1 MKEKEIVEI
10 IEDRFKKID
19 KLTHKILNNFD
30 EEAIHDLRVEVK
42 KLRAFL
48 RLLDIKKEG
57 EPIIPK
63 LLKTFYRYVG
73 IIRDIQLHRH
83 SLFKYI
89 TDHNEDAPQAYIKIL
104 NDEEGHWQREAEVL
118 MKDNNFNDVKEKIL
132 SELPGK
138 LDKSTIKKFTKN
150 KLDELKEQ
158 LKKLDDATA
167 LHSTRKILKDI
178 QYTYDYVQELPDLPK
193 FIAKENT
200 LKSLTKLLG
209 DYMDKYVH
217 LQFFKPE
224 YLDKVKDENEQCL
237 LLKIKEAFTRHEE
250 SVKQQLLPE
259 LHHLEKQL

>member
-19 KLTHKILNNFD
+19 TLAHIILNDFD

-48 RLLDIKKEG
+48 RLLDIKKDG

-63 LLKTFYRYVG
+63 LLKSFYGYVG
-73 IIRDIQLHRH
+73 IVRDIQLHKH

-89 TDHNEDAPQAYIKIL
+89 TDQNTGAPEAYVKIL
-104 NDEEGHWQREAEVL
+104 TDEEDHWKKEAEVL
-118 MKDNNFNDVKEKIL
+118 MKDNDFHDVKEKIL

-150 KLDELKEQ
+150 KLDELKEK

-167 LHSTRKILKDI
+167 LHNTRKILKDLF
-178 QYTYDYVQELPDLPK
+178 YNYDHLEGLPDLPK
-193 FIAKENT
+193 IIAKEDL

-237 LLKIKEAFTRHEE
+237 LLKIKEAFTREEE
-250 SVKQQLLPE
+250 SIKHQLLPE
-259 LHHLEKQL
+259 LQHLKKQL

>member
-19 KLTHKILNNFD
+19 KLTHKILNDFD
-30 EEAIHDLRVEVK
+30 EDDIHDMRVEVK

-48 RLLDIKKEG
+48 RLLDIKKNG
-57 EPIIPK
+57 EPLIPK
-63 LLKTFYRYVG
+63 LLKTFYGYVG
-73 IIRDIQLHRH
+73 IVRDIQLHKH

-89 TDHNEDAPQAYIKIL
+89 TDDNVDKPETYIKIL
-104 NDEEGHWQREAEVL
+104 TDEEDHWKKEAEEL
-118 MKDNNFNDVKEKIL
+118 MKDNNFHDVKEKIL
-132 SELPGK
+132 NALPGK

-158 LKKLDDATA
+158 LRKPDDATA
-167 LHSTRKILKDI
+167 IHNTRKILKDLFYNYNYI
-178 QYTYDYVQELPDLPK
+178 EELPDLPK
-193 FIAKENT
+193 TIAKEDA

-224 YLDKVKDENEQCL
+224 YLDKVKDENEQCV
-237 LLKIKEAFTRHEE
+237 LLKIKEAFTREE
-250 SVKQQLLPE
+250 ELIKQQLLPE
-259 LHHLEKQL
+259 LQCLEKEL